1 MVEKDHILTTHV
13 KQRMKERGISEEG
26 VIEVLNNPEYS
37 YPGPAGENNYIKT
50 INERKIRVVF
60 ESKKNKKIIIT
71 AIIM

>member
-13 KQRMKERGISEEG
+13 KQRMKERGISEAE
-26 VIEVLNNPEYS
+26 VIEVLNDPEFS
-37 YPGPAGENNYIKT
+37 YPGSAGESNYIKT